1 MNKSYQQ
8 ITPGIPD
15 SEFVRGNVPMTKEE
29 VRTITIAKLKL
40 CKDDVFLDIGAGTG
54 SVSVEVARLIPSA
67 KVYAIEHKAEAVE
80 LIKQN
85 VAKFELTNIEVIH
98 AKALEALESINGVNK
113 VFIGGSSGQLEGI
126 INWIVT
132 NCSVGTRIVVNAVT
146 LDTLF
151 ETRKQF
157 ANSVFSKPEIIQ
169 VGITKVETVAGVD
182 MLRAQSPIFIITTEL
197 IKTNEI

>member
-85 VAKFELTNIEVIH
+85 VAKFELTNIEIIH

-113 VFIGGSSGQLEGI
+113 IFIGGSSGQFEGI
-126 INWIVT
+126 IGWIAN
-132 NCSVGTRIVVNAVT
+132 NCSVGARIVVNAVT
-146 LDTLF
+146 LNTLF
-151 ETRKQF
+151 EAKKLF
-157 ANSVFSKPEIIQ
+157 SNSIFSKPEIIQ

-182 MLRAQSPIFIITTEL
+182 LLRAQSPIFIITTEL
-197 IKTNEI
+197 A